1 MSYLSNL
8 PDGCTSED
16 IEVYYTGRP
25 MSEED
30 AKDCI
35 REQLADEGFSES
47 EITDE
52 LVDEEFKGN
61 WVFVHYSRRNGG
73 SGYVHG

>member
-16 IEVYYTGRP
+16 IEVYFTGRP

-35 REQLADEGFSES
+35 REELADDGYDET

-52 LVDEEFKGN
+52 LIEEVFKDN
-61 WVFVHYSRRNGG
+61 WCFVNYSQRNGG